1 MPNGIKAEL
10 DQMFPYEQDALRELL
25 NLIIIEGQTYPKS
38 KPLSKVEFAAYWMTH
53 DAFVATYNN
62 TSPPTPMKI
71 LGAFYLKP
79 NFPGWCS
86 HICNAGFIVQPA

>member
-1 MPNGIKAEL
+1 
-10 DQMFPYEQDALRELL
+10 MFPYEQDAVTELL
-25 NLIIIEGQTYPKS
+25 NLIIIEGQTYRKS
-38 KPLSKVEFAAYWMTH
+38 KPLSKVEFAAYWMTY
-53 DAFVATYNN
+53 DACDATYNN
-62 TSPPTPMKI
+62 KSPPKPMKI